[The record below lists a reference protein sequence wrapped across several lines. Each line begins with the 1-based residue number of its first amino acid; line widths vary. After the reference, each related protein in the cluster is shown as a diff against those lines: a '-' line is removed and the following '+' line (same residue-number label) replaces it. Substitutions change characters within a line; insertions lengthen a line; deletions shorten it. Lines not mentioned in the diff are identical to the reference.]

1 MVKLLSG
8 SELSPIYTILA
19 ILFLEQGYA
28 TIYICESL
36 LSNYVAVSVSD
47 SCTRDLLAKLSNI
60 HYK

>member
-1 MVKLLSG
+1 MYGYKTD
-8 SELSPIYTILA
+8 PIYTILA

-36 LSNYVAVSVSD
+36 FSNYVAVSVSD

-60 HYK
+60 NYK